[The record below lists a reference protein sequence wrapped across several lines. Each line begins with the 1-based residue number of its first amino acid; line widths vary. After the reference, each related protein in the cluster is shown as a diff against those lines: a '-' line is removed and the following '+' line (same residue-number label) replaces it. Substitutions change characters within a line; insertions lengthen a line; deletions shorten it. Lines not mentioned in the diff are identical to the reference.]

1 MDINN
6 YIKKIFHINNESK
19 FNDYALKL
27 FHYQYKNNHIY
38 NQYIT
43 LMNCK
48 IDTIKHYS
56 QIPFLPIE
64 FFRTKKVI
72 STKKTDQHIFLSSGT
87 TSSLKSKHYITDL
100 EIYKKS
106 IRKSFEL
113 FFGNPKEYVF
123 LCLVPSFSKNQHS
136 SLAFMCNEL
145 INLSNQANSGFYL
158 NEPRK
163 LISTIQQCQKDNTKF
178 ILFGLS
184 FELLQLANNYNI
196 PLLDGLVIE
205 TGGTKNKQERIIK
218 EDMHNRLKNLF
229 QTENIIS
236 EYGMAELLSQS
247 YYFNNNYFKSPP
259 WKKIL
264 IRNKT
269 NPLEI
274 ETKSHRGHINIID
287 LANIYSCGF
296 IATNDTGHLTQSG
309 FNITGRSQIAS
320 NRGCNLM
327 I

>member
-1 MDINN
+1 MNIDN
-6 YIKKIFHINNESK
+6 YIKKIFHINNEVE

-27 FHYQYKNNHIY
+27 FHYQYKNNNIY
-38 NQYIT
+38 NEYIR
-43 LMNCK
+43 LIKCK
-48 IDTIKHYS
+48 IDTITHYS

-64 FFRTKKVI
+64 FFRTKRII
-72 STKKTDQHIFLSSGT
+72 STKKPDQHIFLSSGT
-87 TSSLKSKHYITDL
+87 TSSLKSKHHITDL
-100 EIYKKS
+100 EVYKKS
-106 IRKSFEL
+106 IKKGFEL
-113 FFGNPKEYVF
+113 FFGSPKEFIF
-123 LCLVPSFSKNQHS
+123 LCLVPSFTKNKHS

-145 INLSNQANSGFYL
+145 INLSNHPNSGFYL
-158 NEPRK
+158 NENEK
-163 LISTIQQCQKDNTKF
+163 LISTIRQCQKENNKF
-178 ILFGLS
+178 ILLGLS
-184 FELLQLANNYNI
+184 FEILKIANNYNI

-205 TGGTKNKQERIIK
+205 TGGTKNKQERIVK
-218 EDMHNRLKNLF
+218 EDMHNRLKRLF

-247 YYFNNNYFKSPP
+247 YYCNKNFFKSPP

-296 IATNDTGHLTQSG
+296 IATNDTGQLTQSG
-309 FNITGRSQIAS
+309 FNITGRSQNAS

>member
-1 MDINN
+1 MDIDN
-6 YIKKIFHINNESK
+6 YIKKIFHITNEAK

-27 FHYQYKNNHIY
+27 FQYQYKNNNIY
-38 NQYIT
+38 NEYVT
-43 LMNCK
+43 LINSK

-64 FFRTKKVI
+64 FFRSKRVV
-72 STKKTDQHIFLSSGT
+72 STQKTAQYFFLSSGT

-113 FFGNPKEYVF
+113 FFGKPKEFVF
-123 LCLVPSFSKNQHS
+123 LCLVPSFTKNPHS

-145 INLSNQANSGFYL
+145 IKLSNQANSGFYL
-158 NEPRK
+158 NETKKLMDAIRK
-163 LISTIQQCQKDNTKF
+163 CQKDNTKF

-184 FELLQLANNYNI
+184 FELLKLANNYKT
-196 PLLDGLVIE
+196 PLLDGVIIE
-205 TGGTKNKQERIIK
+205 TGGTKNKQERIVK

-229 QTENIIS
+229 KTKNIIS

-247 YYFNNNYFKSPP
+247 YYCDNNCFKSPP
-259 WKKIL
+259 WKKVL

-309 FNITGRSQIAS
+309 FNITGRSQNAS